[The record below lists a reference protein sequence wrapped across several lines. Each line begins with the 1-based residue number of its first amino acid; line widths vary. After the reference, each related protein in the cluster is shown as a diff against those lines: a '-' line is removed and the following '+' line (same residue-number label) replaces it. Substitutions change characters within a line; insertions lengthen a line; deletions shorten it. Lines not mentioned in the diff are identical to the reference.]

1 MAKTGFHGQDAMG
14 QDLRQGLEGQ
24 WRRHL
29 RSRMLLGSTLFP
41 WDLSEK
47 TQLGR
52 EAHWNLQLGIVIII
66 ITFYH
71 YHYKDLEYYFI
82 IYIYMY
88 SVYIYY
94 TLVITATISYV
105 RVTNY
110 RFDVY
115 FRWNMRDSR

>member
-88 SVYIYY
+88 SVYIYIIHLLLLLQY
-94 TLVITATISYV
+94 H
-105 RVTNY
+105 
-110 RFDVY
+110 
-115 FRWNMRDSR
+115 M